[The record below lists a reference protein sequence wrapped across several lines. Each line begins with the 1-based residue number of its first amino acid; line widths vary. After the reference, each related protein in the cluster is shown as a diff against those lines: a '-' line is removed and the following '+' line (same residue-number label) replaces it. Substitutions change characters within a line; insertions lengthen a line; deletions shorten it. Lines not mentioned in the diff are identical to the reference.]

1 MRLLS
6 PPKKILKRGM
16 YKLLSGEV
24 ATDEYLV
31 GYGKDRK
38 RKKGERKR

>member
-24 ATDEYLV
+24 AIDEYLV

-38 RKKGERKR
+38 KKRKGKK

>member
-31 GYGKDRK
+31 RYGKDRK
-38 RKKGERKR
+38 KKRKGKK

>member
-1 MRLLS
+1 MKLLS

-38 RKKGERKR
+38 KKRKGKK

>member
-24 ATDEYLV
+24 ATDKYLV

-38 RKKGERKR
+38 KKRKGKK

>member
-1 MRLLS
+1 MKLLS

-31 GYGKDRK
+31 GYGKN
-38 RKKGERKR
+38 RKKKKGKKKK